1 MALGLNQLQQVLAL
15 FGKTPPKQMKGLM
28 GKLGSVGQ
36 VLGRVFSSTSA
47 RSGARPRDT
56 TSPDFSF
63 LTKGDKS
70 ISTEPPDRSKPGK
83 PGLAGAIKMQSV
95 ASSNVHSI
103 GYDQQT
109 ATLAVRY
116 LAPKLSASGGF
127 AGSSKSGSRKGGR
140 RQVAKGNPGSTV
152 SGKTNSPG
160 PLYHYYDVPERL
172 WNSFTAAS
180 SKGKWVWD
188 HMRIRG
194 TIAGHRYAYALI
206 AGTVGSEGDR
216 VTYIPRLATATGF
229 KARTR
234 IQAGTK
240 IGSVLSTERRKG
252 MGGRGVK
259 LEDLNRGR

>member
-1 MALGLNQLQQVLAL
+1 MPLGLNQLQAILGL
-15 FGKTPPKQMKGLM
+15 FGKAPPKQLKGLL
-28 GKLGSVGQ
+28 KSLGSVGQ
-36 VLGRVFSSTSA
+36 VIGRALGSSSNRTGS
-47 RSGARPRDT
+47 RPRDT
-56 TSPDFSF
+56 SAPDFSF
-63 LTKGDKS
+63 LKDLGAPGNRNV
-70 ISTEPPDRSKPGK
+70 STQSANRPKT
-83 PGLAGAIKMQSV
+83 GLAGAIQMQRV

-116 LAPKLSASGGF
+116 LASTLSNTSGGIK
-127 AGSSKSGSRKGGR
+127 GSHKKGTR
-140 RQVAKGNPGSTV
+140 RQTAKGKLGSTV
-152 SGKTNSPG
+152 GGKTNSPG
-160 PLYHYYDVPERL
+160 PLYHYYDVPEKL
-172 WNSFTAAS
+172 WNSFQGAG

-188 HMRIRG
+188 KLRIRG

-206 AGTVGSEGDR
+206 AGTVASEGDR
-216 VTYIPRLATATGF
+216 VTYIPRLATSSGF

-252 MGGRGVK
+252 MGARGVK